1 MVTLTLGSPLR
12 FSAGI
17 GRTRNAPL
25 AQSAEQL
32 TLNQWVLGSSP
43 RGCTTKSPFYR
54 YYAEEGAFV
63 CTADLWITAL
73 RALFVQSGL
82 PMNPT
87 IATVENAV
95 AGPVSVLVQVP
106 ASVDN
111 HVDMMSD
118 DSAVNGT
125 ALRSL
130 RQMLSEVSAK

>member
-1 MVTLTLGSPLR
+1 M
-12 FSAGI
+12 
-17 GRTRNAPL
+17 
-25 AQSAEQL
+25 
-32 TLNQWVLGSSP
+32 
-43 RGCTTKSPFYR
+43 
-54 YYAEEGAFV
+54 
-63 CTADLWITAL
+63 

-87 IATVENAV
+87 IATVENTV